1 MKICVPTNGAGGLE
15 DRLSQHFGRAPTFT
29 IVDTESGE
37 VTVIENKSDH
47 MGGTGKPPEQ
57 IKGTGSKVVLCPGLG
72 PSALI
77 MLMSYGMQV
86 FVGANGTARDAI
98 DQFKSGS
105 LKTATL
111 ESACKEHKH

>member
-1 MKICVPTNGAGGLE
+1 M
-15 DRLSQHFGRAPTFT
+15 LSQHFGRAPTFT
-29 IVDTESGE
+29 IVDTESGK

-57 IKGTGSKVVLCPGLG
+57 IKGTGSNVVVCSGLG
-72 PSALI
+72 PSALT
-77 MLMSYGMQV
+77 MLVSYGMHV
-86 FVGANGTARDAI
+86 FVGASGTARDAI
-98 DQFKSGS
+98 DQFKNGS